1 MDTQNDKHPFS
12 ANSSLNKAFAILEF
26 LAQKNTG
33 QSVPN
38 ISRLLKFNKT
48 TTYNILRTLEY
59 LNYVVKYS
67 DGSYG
72 LTSKLLEL
80 GSKFALSNPASRVFE
95 LCAAPVR
102 SQFPSCNVSLGTF
115 GSFYNGT
122 YLSVLGENAMYFST
136 GTIFPLHA
144 TASGK
149 VLLAY
154 STKEYMRKFWENATM
169 TKFTEDTIIDRP
181 TLEAQ
186 FKEIRRAGYCF
197 LTGVLYTN
205 LYCVAVPVFLE
216 NQKVIAS
223 ASICGPMAFVT
234 ENFEEIKLE
243 TIALGLRI
251 SKALGYTR

>member
-80 GSKFALSNPASRVFE
+80 GSKPLKKKATKREYLPIPEGCEASSVPQQRRV
-95 LCAAPVR
+95 LQPR
-102 SQFPSCNVSLGTF
+102 
-115 GSFYNGT
+115 
-122 YLSVLGENAMYFST
+122 
-136 GTIFPLHA
+136 
-144 TASGK
+144 
-149 VLLAY
+149 
-154 STKEYMRKFWENATM
+154 
-169 TKFTEDTIIDRP
+169 
-181 TLEAQ
+181 
-186 FKEIRRAGYCF
+186 EIG
-197 LTGVLYTN
+197 
-205 LYCVAVPVFLE
+205 
-216 NQKVIAS
+216 
-223 ASICGPMAFVT
+223 
-234 ENFEEIKLE
+234 
-243 TIALGLRI
+243 
-251 SKALGYTR
+251 